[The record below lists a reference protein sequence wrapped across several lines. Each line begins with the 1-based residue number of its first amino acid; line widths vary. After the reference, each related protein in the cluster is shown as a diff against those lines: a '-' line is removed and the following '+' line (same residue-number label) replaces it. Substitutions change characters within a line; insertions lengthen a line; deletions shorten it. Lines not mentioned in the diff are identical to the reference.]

1 MRNFVRAYVWLSG
14 IMALANLAQEE
25 NNIAV
30 IASNSGVESLMA
42 ALSNHY
48 HHGDVSEYACVCRCV
63 VFLRVSIFIYLVFF
77 NSYTHDK
84 F

>member
-1 MRNFVRAYVWLSG
+1 MKVYVRVYVWLSG
-14 IMALANLAQEE
+14 IMALANLAKEE

-48 HHGDVSEYACVCRCV
+48 HHGDVSEYAR
-63 VFLRVSIFIYLVFF
+63 VFVAVSLRVSFFIYLMSF
-77 NSYTHDK
+77 NGYTHDK
-84 F
+84 C